1 MFKLF
6 HLKLRIQVRSF
17 EMGNIL
23 SKIEHFS
30 KVSLTIMMCVVI
42 GWGIFLSPATA
53 RESTQMTQERFVL
66 RSIGSVHKA
75 NGLTTLVLKKDVEP
89 ALKGLD
95 GFSHVWVMWW
105 FDRSDTP
112 KKRSVLQVHP
122 RGNRKNPLTGVFACR
137 SPFRPN
143 LIALSLCR
151 VLSVKNHVVEID
163 KIDAFANTPILDLK
177 PYIPGYDSAEASVP
191 DWLMSREK
199 TIDKN
204 VGDYSKQVVTP
215 HRQ

>member
-1 MFKLF
+1 
-6 HLKLRIQVRSF
+6 
-17 EMGNIL
+17 MGNIL
-23 SKIEHFS
+23 CKIEHFS
-30 KVSLTIMMCVVI
+30 KVSLTVMMCVVI
-42 GWGIFLSPATA
+42 GWGILLSSATA
-53 RESTQMTQERFVL
+53 GESKQMTEKRFAL
-66 RSIGSVHKA
+66 KPIGSVHKA

-89 ALKGLD
+89 ALHGLD
-95 GFSHVWVMWW
+95 GFSHVWVLWW

-122 RGNRKNPLTGVFACR
+122 RGNRRNPLTGVFACR

-151 VLSVKNHVVEID
+151 VLSVKNNVVEID

-191 DWLMSREK
+191 DWLMNREK

-204 VGDYSKQVVTP
+204 AGDRSEQDVTP
-215 HRQ
+215 NRQ